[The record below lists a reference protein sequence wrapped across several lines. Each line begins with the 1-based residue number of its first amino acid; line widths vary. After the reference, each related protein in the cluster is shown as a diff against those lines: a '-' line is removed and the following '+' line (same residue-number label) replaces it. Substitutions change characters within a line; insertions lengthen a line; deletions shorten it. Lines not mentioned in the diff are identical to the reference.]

1 MLSLDYQILRL
12 IGKILLVQLSV
23 EERLPSTQ
31 AWYGKSLLPRCV
43 YSSFWRLWEMSLLQ
57 IASANNNVNR
67 NLGNELIILRVW
79 LDPASDQLPSF
90 YLRERVIAR

>member
-1 MLSLDYQILRL
+1 
-12 IGKILLVQLSV
+12 
-23 EERLPSTQ
+23 
-31 AWYGKSLLPRCV
+31 
-43 YSSFWRLWEMSLLQ
+43 MSLLQ